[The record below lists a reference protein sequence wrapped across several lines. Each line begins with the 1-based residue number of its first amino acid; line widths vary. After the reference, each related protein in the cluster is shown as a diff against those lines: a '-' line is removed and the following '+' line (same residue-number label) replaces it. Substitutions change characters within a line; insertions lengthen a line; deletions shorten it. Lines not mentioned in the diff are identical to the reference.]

1 MLPHLALLLLEVGG
15 VWQWHPAVPPESHQ
29 RTPCRTAA
37 ARAQVFIGPP
47 FHTLPLAQYIDYPAF
62 SVFFNVT
69 EPMWGDPSQI
79 AWTLDLGQR
88 ASHPTDSQFWVPD
101 IPNIQA
107 RCRFLGGFLGFLGIR
122 VPDIPNNQA
131 RCGFNVV

>member
-1 MLPHLALLLLEVGG
+1 MLACLGGTAQALHLTLLLMHTGQHIGRPLLPLRVR
-15 VWQWHPAVPPESHQ
+15 HSF
-29 RTPCRTAA
+29 CLNAA

-47 FHTLPLAQYIDYPAF
+47 FHTLPLAQYIDFPSF

-69 EPMWGDPSQI
+69 EPTWGDPSQI

-107 RCRFLGGFLGFLGIR
+107 RCRF
-122 VPDIPNNQA
+122 
-131 RCGFNVV
+131 NVV

>member
-1 MLPHLALLLLEVGG
+1 M
-15 VWQWHPAVPPESHQ
+15 
-29 RTPCRTAA
+29 
-37 ARAQVFIGPP
+37 FIGPP
-47 FHTLPLAQYIDYPAF
+47 FHTLPLAQYIDYPSF

-69 EPMWGDPSQI
+69 EPTWGDPSQI

-107 RCRFLGGFLGFLGIR
+107 RRASEPSLYFYHALPTLASSEPLRASEPSGRRSL
-122 VPDIPNNQA
+122 
-131 RCGFNVV
+131 